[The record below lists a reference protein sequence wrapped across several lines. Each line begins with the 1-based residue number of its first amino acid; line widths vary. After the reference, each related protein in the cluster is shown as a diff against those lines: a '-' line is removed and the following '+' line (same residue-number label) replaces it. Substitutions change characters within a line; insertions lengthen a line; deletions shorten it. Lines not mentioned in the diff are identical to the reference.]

1 MQSALLFTLRLSL
14 SWHGLPVLCWCSFIS
29 HLIKTVSTSHGSC
42 LTTRLLGDV
51 GIFLADSVT
60 PETSEEREVQLC
72 SRTILLGEDGRADS
86 WLWEETCEGGL
97 VKKPTVKKGNK
108 QRLILCYISII
119 STVTCTQVVQTLCF
133 LDATNQKAVL
143 LKEGGAT
150 TASFTQKM
158 NWGAYNTTMDSCKLW
173 NMQLSVSRV

>member
-97 VKKPTVKKGNK
+97 AKKPTVKKGNK
-108 QRLILCYISII
+108 QKKGLFCVLYFHNIHSHMYSSRSNIVFSRCNQSKGSIP
-119 STVTCTQVVQTLCF
+119 
-133 LDATNQKAVL
+133 
-143 LKEGGAT
+143 
-150 TASFTQKM
+150 
-158 NWGAYNTTMDSCKLW
+158 
-173 NMQLSVSRV
+173 